1 MRTRRTAFTLVE
13 LLVVIG
19 IIAIL
24 VGILLPTL
32 NRARESARRVAC
44 ASNLRQLAN
53 AFMMY
58 TGENKGWFPCV
69 GVFGN
74 GLGYGSAT
82 APVGYPAEWIAWPE
96 DWVVWRNR
104 QPEDPLIGSIAK
116 YLANPSSGKIMICP
130 SDDPSWRKIANGTG
144 YYPYS
149 YAMNSYLSYGTVY
162 NPEAAAPLNSPT
174 TTNGFNNLRF
184 KDDYAWKISQVRR
197 SSDKIL
203 VYEEDEHA
211 LRDGRGQMQSPAV
224 GSAAANIIGML
235 SIRHDSKRIQ
245 PDDPPPAGSGL
256 GIETQ
261 ANRER
266 QGNVAFIDGHGE
278 YVSRMYAHDR
288 SHYDP
293 KF

>member
-19 IIAIL
+19 IIAVL
-24 VGILLPTL
+24 VGILLPVL
-32 NRARESARRVAC
+32 NRARESARRIAC
-44 ASNLRQLAN
+44 ASNLRQIAYALV
-53 AFMMY
+53 MY

-69 GVFGN
+69 AVFGN

-82 APVGYPAEWIAWPE
+82 APAGYPADWIGWPE
-96 DWVVWRNR
+96 DWVIWRNK
-104 QPEDPLIGSIAK
+104 QPEDHLQGSIMK

-162 NPEAAAPLNSPT
+162 NPEVAPPQNSPT
-174 TTNGFNNLRF
+174 TSTGFGNLRF
-184 KDDYAWKISQVRR
+184 RDDYAWKISQVRR

-224 GSAAANIIGML
+224 GSAAANIIGMV
-235 SIRHDSKRIQ
+235 SIRHDTKRVQ

-261 ANRER
+261 VNRER
-266 QGNVAFIDGHGE
+266 QGNVGFVDGHGE

-288 SHYDP
+288 AHYDP